1 MCTYLGSVVSWGD
14 VYVLGVFGE
23 LGDVYVLGV
32 FGEMGGCVRTWG
44 LW

>member
-1 MCTYLGSVVSWGD
+1 M
-14 VYVLGVFGE
+14 YVLGVFGE
-23 LGDVYVLGV
+23 MGNVYVFGV

>member
-1 MCTYLGSVVSWGD
+1 MCTYLGSLVR
-14 VYVLGVFGE
+14 LGG
-23 LGDVYVLGV
+23 GGNVYVLGV

>member
-1 MCTYLGSVVSWGD
+1 M
-14 VYVLGVFGE
+14 YVLGVFGE
-23 LGDVYVLGV
+23 MGNVYVLGV